1 MGFSTLV
8 RQQWKWFQISS
19 SDLRWTGASAGRS
32 ATGTTSQGRCVLW
45 YQKHLADLLTDPRLS
60 SQDRRKRERASDRSD
75 NGVATL
81 GDSTGGEAVVG
92 VELKKIPKGTG

>member
-1 MGFSTLV
+1 M
-8 RQQWKWFQISS
+8 
-19 SDLRWTGASAGRS
+19 
-32 ATGTTSQGRCVLW
+32 LW

-92 VELKKIPKGTG
+92 VELKKNPKGTG